1 MSLCGFRGRTQ
12 QERERERE
20 RERSRSMVQ
29 TGAGKECTHQSKL
42 AEKAIYSLGLVA
54 VELLNFAE
62 VAKLYLSRMT

>member
-1 MSLCGFRGRTQ
+1 
-12 QERERERE
+12 
-20 RERSRSMVQ
+20 MVQ